1 LPCETLIEKYFLMIK
16 CYKYFNL
23 FKTDLKIL
31 VLFYMLLFLFN
42 VQADDYV
49 YFFTFNSNKVKAT

>member
-1 LPCETLIEKYFLMIK
+1 MIK

-42 VQADDYV
+42 VQADYYV
-49 YFFTFNSNKVKAT
+49 YSFTFNSNIVKAT